1 MGGYS
6 IRTVNISWF
15 SEGGGGGGEIKK
27 NTAIRL
33 QRYPVSSATQIS
45 SRNQEPGPAD
55 LNV

>member
-15 SEGGGGGGEIKK
+15 SEGGGEGGGDKK
-27 NTAIRL
+27 TAIRL

>member
-15 SEGGGGGGEIKK
+15 SEGGGGGGGEIKK
-27 NTAIRL
+27 TAIRL